1 MWAWSKQVNPVDF
14 ETPPV
19 VAYSNGWRRS
29 DSKGGQ
35 KMATEE
41 EFRPVSREMAET
53 LWEGLL
59 LDFTG
64 DDLLSSKLSIR
75 LQKILEELLGGV
87 SQMPMKRN
95 AATQDLTDA
104 MCAWVMQWAASGGV
118 VPTKCRE
125 VTFSYVDPFAADK
138 AAAA

>member
-1 MWAWSKQVNPVDF
+1 M
-14 ETPPV
+14 
-19 VAYSNGWRRS
+19 
-29 DSKGGQ
+29 
-35 KMATEE
+35 MATET

-53 LWEGLL
+53 RWEGLL

-64 DDLLSSKLSIR
+64 NDLLSSKLSNR
-75 LQKILEELLGGV
+75 LQKILEELMGGV

-104 MCAWVMQWAASGGV
+104 MGAWVMQWAMSGGV
-118 VPTKCRE
+118 LPTEGRE
-125 VTFSYVDPFAADK
+125 VTFGYVSPFPEARVAASEAATARE